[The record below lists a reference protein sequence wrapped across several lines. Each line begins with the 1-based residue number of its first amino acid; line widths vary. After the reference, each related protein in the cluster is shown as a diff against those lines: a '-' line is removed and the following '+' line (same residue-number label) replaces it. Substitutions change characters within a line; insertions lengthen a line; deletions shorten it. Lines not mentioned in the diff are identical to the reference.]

1 MSSQFVRRSWSHG
14 VWLAGFIGLILLL
27 FALAARVAGA
37 AEGSPDAAT
46 TPAAD
51 DNQLTMVVMDPLA
64 LPLSCPCVQGYA
76 QRNYDK
82 LAETL
87 EKELGRKCA
96 WYTTNRSRQRLKGT
110 PKGAPTW

>member
-1 MSSQFVRRSWSHG
+1 MSSQFMRRSTWGHG
-14 VWLAGFIGLILLL
+14 ILIAGFIGLILLL

-46 TPAAD
+46 NPPD
-51 DNQLTMVVMDPLA
+51 DANQLTMVVMDPLA

-82 LAETL
+82 LAEAL
-87 EKELGRKCA
+87 EKDLGAKCA
-96 WYTTNRSRQRLKGT
+96 WCTTNR
-110 PKGAPTW
+110 